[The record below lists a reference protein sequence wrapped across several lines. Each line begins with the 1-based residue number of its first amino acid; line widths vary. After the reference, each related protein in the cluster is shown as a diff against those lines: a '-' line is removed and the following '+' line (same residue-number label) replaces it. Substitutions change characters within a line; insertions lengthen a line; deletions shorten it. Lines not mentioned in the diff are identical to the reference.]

1 MSIGAE
7 LDLAA
12 EIVGFISSAALAW
25 QAYRLISHQ
34 GTAHELRDTA
44 QEQAADAPSLAQRA
58 QKNATAL
65 DELISRWDQVDQH
78 LVFIGLLGLVLS
90 FALKLASLAMER
102 T

>member
-12 EIVGFISSAALAW
+12 EIIGFISSAALAW

-44 QEQAADAPSLAQRA
+44 DEQARQSPSLAQRA
-58 QKNATAL
+58 QKNASAL
-65 DELISRWDQVDQH
+65 DELISHWDKVDQR

-90 FALKLASLAMER
+90 FALKLASLAA
-102 T
+102 

>member
-1 MSIGAE
+1 LSIGAE

-12 EIVGFISSAALAW
+12 EVIGFISSAALAW

-44 QEQAADAPSLAQRA
+44 DQQAEQSPSLAQRA
-58 QKNATAL
+58 HRNASAL
-65 DELISRWDQVDQH
+65 DELISRWDKVDQR

-90 FALKLASLAMER
+90 FGLKLASLAA
-102 T
+102 

>member
-1 MSIGAE
+1 MSIAAE

-12 EIVGFISSAALAW
+12 EVIGFISSAALAW

-44 QEQAADAPSLAQRA
+44 DQQAQQAPSLAQRA
-58 QKNATAL
+58 HRNASAL
-65 DELISRWDQVDQH
+65 DELISRWDKVDQR

-90 FALKLASLAMER
+90 FGLKLASLAA
-102 T
+102 